1 MSPKNIIADISGCF
15 DKALLEGDLLFFPS
29 TVHKFQES
37 NLEFEIRLCPAL
49 QKKPTLPTPRFDP
62 NIKSQ
67 EELPVQDY
75 NGGRP
80 DPFAPPY
87 IPNLHLG
94 DLKDEEEDGG
104 EYVIL
109 LNKYSVIPHH
119 FLMVTKEFQSQTS
132 LLKPPELAQI
142 YMLLDAGRKA
152 NRRFF
157 AFYNCGDN
165 SGASQPHKHVQFIPI
180 EGDDGP
186 PIDGVAKALHLESP
200 DKPFSLTTLPYAN
213 HIFRFTTPTS
223 PTSSTTQS
231 DVEATLAN
239 VFFSLLDLAIST
251 VRHDPD
257 YPTGRPSYNVIMTL
271 EHMHII
277 PRKHETHTLR
287 ETGEKLSVNALGFAG
302 MLLVKSEEELEAVKK
317 EGWSSILKGV
327 GVKSVHDIQVA
338 GTSLEAAD
346 ELQGLKR

>member
-1 MSPKNIIADISGCF
+1 MAW
-15 DKALLEGDLLFFPS
+15 L
-29 TVHKFQES
+29 Q
-37 NLEFEIRLCPAL
+37 FEIRLCPAL

-62 NIKSQ
+62 NIRSQ

-87 IPNLHLG
+87 VTNLHVG
-94 DLKDEEEDGG
+94 GLKDEGDECA
-104 EYVIL
+104 EYTIL
-109 LNKYSVIPHH
+109 LNKYSVTPHH

-142 YMLLDAGRKA
+142 YMLLEAGRKG
-152 NRRFF
+152 NRHFF

-165 SGASQPHKHVQFIPI
+165 SGASQPHKHVQFLPI
-180 EGDDGP
+180 EGIDGP
-186 PIDGVAKALHLESP
+186 PIERLAKGVHLQSP
-200 DKPFSLTTLPYAN
+200 DKPFSLTALPYAN
-213 HIFRFTTPTS
+213 HIFRFTSPTTPTS
-223 PTSSTTQS
+223 SRTRS

-257 YPTGRPSYNVIMTL
+257 YPSGRLSYNVLMTL

-287 ETGEKLSVNALGFAG
+287 ETGEMLSVNALGFAG
-302 MLLVKSEEELEAVKK
+302 MLLVKSEKELNAVKM
-317 EGWSSILKGV
+317 EGCGPILKGV
-327 GVKSVHDIQVA
+327 GLKSVHDVQIA
-338 GTSLEAAD
+338 GTSLEVSD
-346 ELQGLKR
+346 EQRGSSDYTC